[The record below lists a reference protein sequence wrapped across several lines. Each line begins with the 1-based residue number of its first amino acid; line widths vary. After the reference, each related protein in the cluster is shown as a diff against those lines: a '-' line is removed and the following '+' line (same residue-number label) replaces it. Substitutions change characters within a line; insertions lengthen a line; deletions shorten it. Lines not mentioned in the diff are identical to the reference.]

1 MFKIMKKLVLILT
14 FSVLNFCCFSQN
26 LKLLLHH
33 DLLYEHCVNIFNS
46 NIPQQYVPY
55 KHIISNINDIMD
67 YATQNEN
74 ICVMVR
80 ANPRIEG
87 SFLSLSIEN
96 EDIDECL
103 LESLLRRDYC
113 NDIDEQ
119 YKYNIEIEE
128 GIEIEN
134 EKGIEIENEK
144 GIEIENEKGIEIENE
159 EGIEIENE
167 KGIEIENEKVIEI
180 ENEKVIAIEIE
191 EGIEEYIVEYI
202 LENGLLS
209 HKKYKNYSILI
220 YTDDKK
226 YFALTMLLFNLTK

>member
-144 GIEIENEKGIEIENE
+144 
-159 EGIEIENE
+159 
-167 KGIEIENEKVIEI
+167 
-180 ENEKVIAIEIE
+180 VIAIEIE

>member
-134 EKGIEIENEK
+134 EK
-144 GIEIENEKGIEIENE
+144 
-159 EGIEIENE
+159 
-167 KGIEIENEKVIEI
+167 
-180 ENEKVIAIEIE
+180 VIAIEIEEGIEEYE

>member
-1 MFKIMKKLVLILT
+1 
-14 FSVLNFCCFSQN
+14 
-26 LKLLLHH
+26 
-33 DLLYEHCVNIFNS
+33 
-46 NIPQQYVPY
+46 
-55 KHIISNINDIMD
+55 MD

-134 EKGIEIENEK
+134 E
-144 GIEIENEKGIEIENE
+144 
-159 EGIEIENE
+159 EGIEEY
-167 KGIEIENEKVIEI
+167 
-180 ENEKVIAIEIE
+180 E

>member
-87 SFLSLSIEN
+87 SFLSISIEN

-134 EKGIEIENEK
+134 E
-144 GIEIENEKGIEIENE
+144 
-159 EGIEIENE
+159 EG
-167 KGIEIENEKVIEI
+167 IEI
-180 ENEKVIAIEIE
+180 ENEKVIAIEIEEGIEEYE

>member
-119 YKYNIEIEE
+119 YKYNIENEEGIEIEIEE

-134 EKGIEIENEK
+134 EKGIEIE
-144 GIEIENEKGIEIENE
+144 IE
-159 EGIEIENE
+159 EG
-167 KGIEIENEKVIEI
+167 IEI
-180 ENEKVIAIEIE
+180 ENEKVIAIENEEGIEEYE